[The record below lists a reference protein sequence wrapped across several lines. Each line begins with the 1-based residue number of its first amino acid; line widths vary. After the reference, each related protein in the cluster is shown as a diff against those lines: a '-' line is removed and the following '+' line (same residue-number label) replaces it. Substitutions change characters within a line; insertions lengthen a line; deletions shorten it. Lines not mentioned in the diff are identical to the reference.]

1 MFTERQISIGF
12 FFNNVIFLNIREEF
26 IRRSLLIKRE
36 KKLLLTSTLNKYIYN
51 TIKSI
56 SNLVWKLSIDINS
69 NWFEPT

>member
-1 MFTERQISIGF
+1 MFTERQISIDF

>member
-1 MFTERQISIGF
+1 MFTERQISIDF

-56 SNLVWKLSIDINS
+56 SNLV
-69 NWFEPT
+69 